1 MTSFHVPIM
10 HSSDDDDEESDEC
23 ALVVEE
29 LSAAAQDDDGDG
41 EEDGHAA
48 AAAAAAAAGGGCL
61 NASSECGVCLE
72 PYAVMGEEG
81 DAASHRLRRSIT
93 GAGGEA
99 SWLRREPYLLH
110 CGHSFCQECVEHCA
124 LHSRP
129 QRPPAIDDVDSPR
142 FSQHQPLLALGR
154 SGLFGS
160 LFPSTPPPPP
170 PPPPPPLSSFPVAPA
185 EAATAQVAK
194 VSVVC
199 PICRRSTTYDPAAG
213 PVGGLAK
220 NFELIHAIRV
230 IHSLSEAA
238 ANAMGERK
246 KKRKL
251 LALGDGRRGS
261 RDSSRTDVKRR
272 RSEHMKMKE
281 KKEWRG
287 ADEME
292 LSQASSSATKAWRT
306 LVIEEEEEEE
316 EEEGQGKPGIMDNG
330 GSPTTALDSSRGDS
344 SFFTVST
351 PLVSFQPVFTV
362 SFLNSRSASI
372 PRHGDDRSSACLHA
386 EDTNMRP
393 APLGDGPQLDSH
405 GDEPDNSQSSSIA
418 SGVADGNNEAE
429 NVYATLPSA
438 PPAHLFEDEEEQLV
452 HSPRIT
458 CSLLSS
464 AFPTDGETNQAQLA
478 SGDTHSPSAPLYSA
492 FKGQASPCSLRP
504 SKRAE
509 KAGSFSLPEPGHA
522 SWIEHSP
529 ACMLCQAAFGLF
541 VRQRRCHHCGGLF
554 CFKYTPSLWVQLTP
568 LVD

>member
-1 MTSFHVPIM
+1 
-10 HSSDDDDEESDEC
+10 
-23 ALVVEE
+23 
-29 LSAAAQDDDGDG
+29 
-41 EEDGHAA
+41 
-48 AAAAAAAAGGGCL
+48 
-61 NASSECGVCLE
+61 
-72 PYAVMGEEG
+72 
-81 DAASHRLRRSIT
+81 
-93 GAGGEA
+93 
-99 SWLRREPYLLH
+99 
-110 CGHSFCQECVEHCA
+110 
-124 LHSRP
+124 
-129 QRPPAIDDVDSPR
+129 
-142 FSQHQPLLALGR
+142 
-154 SGLFGS
+154 
-160 LFPSTPPPPP
+160 
-170 PPPPPPLSSFPVAPA
+170 
-185 EAATAQVAK
+185 

-492 FKGQASPCSLRP
+492 FKG
-504 SKRAE
+504 
-509 KAGSFSLPEPGHA
+509 HA

-554 CFKYTPSLWVQLTP
+554 CFKCCWQFCEMPSSFGYRRKQRACLRCSRILGPSCPSETIRPSTSTDAGGADPFADKTGSEIPASFNITHKLASIYNISSRALDLGLDLTKNPHQDTSTSTLLLGRCLGLMVALPVFLVGASSVLVAAGGYHAWGFLEKQRKRWQEERRLEAEEAQITKERLSSGQLFVTSRGHGESP
-568 LVD
+568 Q